1 MTAADTIAA
10 VATAPGEGAISLLRI
25 SGPGA
30 LGVADRVCQA
40 KCAPSQAAPRTQ
52 QRAILQDPLGR
63 RLDDVLV
70 CVHRAPRSYTG
81 EDLVE
86 ISCHGGQLI
95 TRRALETV
103 LAAGARLANPGEFT
117 QRAFLNGK
125 MDLTQAEA
133 VMDLIQARTDLS
145 LRAASAQL
153 EGQLGR
159 RVALLRDG
167 LLDLTAHVEAYID
180 FPEEDIEPETGALL
194 LARMDGVLAGLDAL
208 LATAAQG
215 RILREGVRTVIHGA
229 PNAGKSSLLNALLGQ
244 DRAIVSHLPGT
255 TRDTIE
261 EQINV
266 RGIALRLI
274 DTAGLRVSDD
284 PLERAG
290 MDRTRQSLA
299 QADLALR
306 VADASQPPS
315 DDPAEGNGENQ
326 ILVLNKIDLGLDP
339 GWAGRPGDAV
349 PVSCRTGEG
358 IEALKDAIFTR
369 VTARAG
375 GGWDEAVAAINARHG
390 ECLRRARE
398 TLLAARQALGAG
410 TPAEFV
416 AIDLRAAFEAVGEI
430 SGGADT
436 EDILGRIFASFCLGK

>member
-30 LGVADRVCQA
+30 LGVVDRVCRA

-52 QRAILQDPLGR
+52 QRAILVDPLGR

-81 EDLVE
+81 EDLAE
-86 ISCHGGQLI
+86 ISCHGGQLL
-95 TRRALETV
+95 TRRALEAV

-145 LRAASAQL
+145 LRAATAQL

-159 RVALLRDG
+159 RVASLRDG

-180 FPEEDIEPETGALL
+180 FPEEDIEPETGVLL
-194 LARMDGVLAGLDAL
+194 LARMDGVLAGLDTL

-274 DTAGLRVSDD
+274 DTAGLRSSDD

-290 MDRTRQSLA
+290 MERTRQSLA

-315 DDPAEGNGENQ
+315 HDPEEGHGENQ
-326 ILVLNKIDLGLDP
+326 ILVLNKIDLGIDRQWGARRDGALL
-339 GWAGRPGDAV
+339 
-349 PVSCRTGEG
+349 VSCRTGEG

-369 VTARAG
+369 VTSRAG

-398 TLLAARQALGAG
+398 TLLAARQALSAG

-416 AIDLRAAFEAVGEI
+416 AIDLRASFEAVGEI